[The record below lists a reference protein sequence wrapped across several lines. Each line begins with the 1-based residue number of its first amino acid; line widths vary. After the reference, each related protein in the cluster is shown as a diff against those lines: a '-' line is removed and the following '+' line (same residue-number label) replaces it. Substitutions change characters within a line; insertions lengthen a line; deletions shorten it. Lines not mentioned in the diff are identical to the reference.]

1 MSRLLVGGSSIVN
14 IVGWTVTVSRYHFNG
29 ATRILWKTRSN
40 TRKRSD
46 ICSSNLLISIDDRF
60 IVYYTSKIC
69 PLIMYRWGDE
79 KFEKILH
86 DISFRRNKC
95 SNFII
100 SSLHKFHKKDVQIFN
115 INIYSE
121 YRRNYI
127 SEVTFWLISISQFI
141 VEL

>member
-1 MSRLLVGGSSIVN
+1 
-14 IVGWTVTVSRYHFNG
+14 
-29 ATRILWKTRSN
+29 
-40 TRKRSD
+40 
-46 ICSSNLLISIDDRF
+46 
-60 IVYYTSKIC
+60 
-69 PLIMYRWGDE
+69 MYRWGDE

-86 DISFRRNKC
+86 DISFRRNKY

-115 INIYSE
+115 AIENICHIINIDSE

>member
-1 MSRLLVGGSSIVN
+1 MNSNCIAIPFQWCYANTLETKRYMLVAN
-14 IVGWTVTVSRYHFNG
+14 Q
-29 ATRILWKTRSN
+29 
-40 TRKRSD
+40 
-46 ICSSNLLISIDDRF
+46 NLLTSIDDRF
-60 IVYYTSKIC
+60 IVYYTSEIC

-115 INIYSE
+115 AIENICHIINIYSE